1 LLVGGE
7 TFRERLRGFVRV
19 GRMKSVGGFMVKRV
33 IHGFDKRPSFW
44 KGDSV
49 RERMYGD
56 AVGEVGVMWRVG
68 SDICS

>member
-1 LLVGGE
+1 LFVGGE

-19 GRMKSVGGFMVKRV
+19 DRMKSVGLWLRVLLFMV
-33 IHGFDKRPSFW
+33 DKRPSFW

-49 RERMYGD
+49 RKRIYGD
-56 AVGEVGVMWRVG
+56 AVREVEVMWRVG